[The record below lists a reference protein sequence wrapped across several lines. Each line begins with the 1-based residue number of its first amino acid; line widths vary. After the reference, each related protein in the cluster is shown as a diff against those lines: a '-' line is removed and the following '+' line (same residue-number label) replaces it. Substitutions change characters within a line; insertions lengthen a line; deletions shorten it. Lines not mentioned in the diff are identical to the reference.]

1 MRASA
6 AAGQPDGDAHE
17 IATYND
23 FSSGQ
28 TAVSSISAL
37 ICDSAL
43 TTTTSAAAPT
53 TPTHPGRPQ
62 TYHPTPPPPLPGRRQ
77 TLNRTSPPPIPYPP
91 PVQRTPPPPP

>member
-62 TYHPTPPPPLPGRRQ
+62 TYHPTPPLTLTLTTHSHPHPHPLEP
-77 TLNRTSPPPIPYPP
+77 SP
-91 PVQRTPPPPP
+91 QRE

>member
-53 TPTHPGRPQ
+53 TPTNHLQ
-62 TYHPTPPPPLPGRRQ
+62 LKVSQ
-77 TLNRTSPPPIPYPP
+77 VPILAKE
-91 PVQRTPPPPP
+91 VSMVVHFF